1 MVASDVVGHKT
12 LASGM
17 ALRDLF
23 GASARGILSVESDAP
38 VSVTARQ
45 RTVNLRGELI
55 EVELPALGAGRRFP
69 YVPNGKGL
77 STELRLVNPLPTDAT
92 GFIELRLANGEPA
105 QEAILR

>member
-1 MVASDVVGHKT
+1 MVASDVVGHET

-17 ALRDLF
+17 ALRDLS

-55 EVELPALGAGRRFP
+55 EAELPARGAGPRFP

-77 STELRLVNPLPTDAT
+77 STELRLVNPSPTDAT
-92 GFIELRLANGEPA
+92 GFIERGLQTASPHEKRS
-105 QEAILR
+105 